1 MLKMIIV
8 WYRKALTALD
18 AHVNLDKIIEMPVRE
33 QIGRMKYVPEAE
45 YKVKFADLA
54 KELDA
59 EFLTLTEEVDL
70 NA

>member
-1 MLKMIIV
+1 
-8 WYRKALTALD
+8 
-18 AHVNLDKIIEMPVRE
+18 MPVRE